1 MRARLYSVAC
11 ATSRINNIRAAY
23 ARDRLSVA
31 VIPVHRDTPAQF
43 STSLALDAGAACPL
57 SRGRD
62 YLVNSLARPRPH
74 PYAIRAPHTRCHVAD
89 ISRPPP
95 PRRCHQCFH
104 TARGAILGRD
114 TTVTSAGARGASSLL
129 GSSHL
134 LARSSERD
142 AIASRECSLINSE
155 KRLERRTMLCPSSS
169 RPRVHSGRPVMD
181 DIAHGADIAVV
192 SGDKRIFAAR
202 NAAASVRATTGRL
215 SSGCRSVV
223 EGVSGCERK
232 E

>member
-1 MRARLYSVAC
+1 MRSVPH
-11 ATSRINNIRAAY
+11 I
-23 ARDRLSVA
+23 LV
-31 VIPVHRDTPAQF
+31 V
-43 STSLALDAGAACPL
+43 TSL
-57 SRGRD
+57 
-62 YLVNSLARPRPH
+62 
-74 PYAIRAPHTRCHVAD
+74 
-89 ISRPPP
+89 ISPPP
-95 PRRCHQCFH
+95 PPPVSSVLSHGAGRGLRSRHDGDLRWSSRRELSP
-104 TARGAILGRD
+104 RIL
-114 TTVTSAGARGASSLL
+114 ASSR
-129 GSSHL
+129 SI
-134 LARSSERD
+134 LATRRSSCLV

-155 KRLERRTMLCPSSS
+155 KRLERRTMPRLSSS

-202 NAAASVRATTGRL
+202 NAAASTVRATTGRL